1 MPSSRVYPS
10 DPDFERAKEES
21 LIQQAK
27 EESLIQQAIDETL
40 RVDRLLKVRKDT
52 NTALYN
58 SMFDLGRS
66 PDVAAIPYVRAKP
79 SVTVRLDEAAIQMP
93 ESPRPRSPPKPGFF
107 TTIGARL
114 RKGLTRHKNRGDRY
128 RVHSEVTPTRPR
140 TAKVNPAPDPEFSAL
155 GKGLIMRKSKR
166 RRRKT
171 RKTRRRH

>member
-21 LIQQAK
+21 LIQQAID
-27 EESLIQQAIDETL
+27 ESLRD
-40 RVDRLLKVRKDT
+40 DRLLKVRKDT

-66 PDVAAIPYVRAKP
+66 PDVAAIPPVRAKP
-79 SVTVRLDEAAIQMP
+79 PLTVRPDEAAVQMP

-114 RKGLTRHKNRGDRY
+114 RNGLTRHKNRGDRY

-140 TAKVNPAPDPEFSAL
+140 TAKANPAPDPEFSAL

-166 RRRKT
+166 RRKTRKT